1 MVNFYAVEVRTI
13 IDSLANLENSTTPA
27 ISKALLSSK
36 TLGGK
41 WELSELPE
49 SESAENP
56 GEKSRRKLKKQKLPA
71 NMVWTTWMPLRN
83 VVGERARGP
92 SGGDSEVKLGFRW
105 QYPSPPGITSIQG
118 LLHQPDG
125 LQELQTLEVKT
136 LELWKS
142 GRFVLDGPEQIL
154 WMREGGA
161 GSVGRKMS
169 VRFAEIRDET
179 SNLGSLIFSVTN
191 VSGSKFIGRALDEDD
206 HWRWLSALIAASG
219 MKEEQEPRFEQSLC
233 MRHRWRLT
241 MAAFTFMLLVV
252 GALAAGLAL
261 RTSIPV
267 HMFAKDAMW
276 GICKDSTPANSSV
289 NPLAQGGRLWCV
301 GCECFSRCVFGFS
314 GGLLLLDPLH
324 TFRECSDACDCSL
337 PLPKSVKR
345 DNAS

>member
-1 MVNFYAVEVRTI
+1 LVNFYAVEVRTI

-36 TLGGK
+36 TLALGGK

-49 SESAENP
+49 SESAENS

-118 LLHQPDG
+118 LLHEPDG

-191 VSGSKFIGRALDEDD
+191 VSGSKFIGRAIDDED

-219 MKEEQEPRFEQSLC
+219 MREEEEPKFEQSLC
-233 MRHRWRLT
+233 MRHRWLLT

-267 HMFAKDAMW
+267 NLFAKDAMW
-276 GICKDSTPANSSV
+276 GICKGSSTPANKSV
-289 NPLAQGGRLWCV
+289 NPLWCV
-301 GCECFSRCVFGFS
+301 GCDCFSRCVFGSS

-324 TFRECSDACDCSL
+324 AFRACSDVCDCSL

-345 DNAS
+345 YNAS